1 MCPNNYAT
9 EINKQTNNMNVTQV
23 VDIDHCRIK
32 AAMENGMAFA
42 VLDKETKQVCL
53 SRRKCSWLCDFK
65 LNPAKSSP
73 FLFTY
78 API

>member
-1 MCPNNYAT
+1 MCQNNYAT
-9 EINKQTNNMNVTQV
+9 EINKQTNNMNITQV

-32 AAMENGMAFA
+32 AAVQNGLAFA

-73 FLFTY
+73 FLFAY